1 MSLWTPDGER
11 PVRREAAPSPAEP
24 TRQPDPFD
32 DEDLEPEDRAR
43 AEAIAAEMAAVREQ
57 LQSVPAAVVVANH
70 AMGLYELAA
79 IHLGAQPPDFDEAQ
93 VAIDA
98 YGALVE
104 AVSDRLGPDGT
115 TLRDALAQIR
125 LAFVQI
131 RAAEAGGS
139 APSEEPSST

>member
-11 PVRREAAPSPAEP
+11 PVRREP
-24 TRQPDPFD
+24 TTASVPPDDGPDDGLDFD
-32 DEDLEPEDRAR
+32 DLSPEEQAR
-43 AEAIAAEMAAVREQ
+43 AEEIAAEMAQVREQ

-79 IHLGAQPPDFDEAQ
+79 IHLGTQPPNFDEAQ

-104 AVSDRLGPDGT
+104 AVSSRLGPDGQ
-115 TLRDALAQIR
+115 TLQDALAQIR

-131 RAAEAGGS
+131 KAAEQAQ
-139 APSEEPSST
+139 PTT

>member
-1 MSLWTPDGER
+1 
-11 PVRREAAPSPAEP
+11 
-24 TRQPDPFD
+24 
-32 DEDLEPEDRAR
+32 
-43 AEAIAAEMAAVREQ
+43 MAAVREQ

-115 TLRDALAQIR
+115 TLRDTLAQIR

-131 RAAEAGGS
+131 RVAEAGGA
-139 APSEEPSST
+139 APSEEPSPT

>member
-11 PVRREAAPSPAEP
+11 PVRREPASSPADPSAQAAPG
-24 TRQPDPFD
+24 PD
-32 DEDLEPEDRAR
+32 DLEPDERAR

-98 YGALVE
+98 YGALVD
-104 AVSDRLGPDGT
+104 AVSERLGPDGI

-131 RAAEAGGS
+131 RAAEAGGA
-139 APSEEPSST
+139 APSEESSAT